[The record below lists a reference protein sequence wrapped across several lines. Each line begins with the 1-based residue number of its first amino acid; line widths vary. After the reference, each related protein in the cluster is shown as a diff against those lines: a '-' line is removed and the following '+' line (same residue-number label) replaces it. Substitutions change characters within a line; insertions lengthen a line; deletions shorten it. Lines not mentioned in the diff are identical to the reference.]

1 MIENTDKLMADVDVP
16 TLIVGWRK
24 VKELFPEQR
33 ISNKIINDKTFWTFS
48 EKERK
53 SEYLTD
59 IQWFNR
65 KCVEYLDKKYV
76 YHFINNFDLTL
87 TNFKSFLTR
96 LSENTTKILQIT
108 DKEIFILMDNRLI
121 AGLNIEFLKKRNI
134 TIDKIKKYLTNRE
147 YKIIENYD
155 FFSENSI
162 FNIKDTFKSK
172 LYLTPVIKNR
182 LDYEKKFIIG
192 YIFK

>member
-1 MIENTDKLMADVDVP
+1 MIENTDKLMVDVDAP

-65 KCVEYLDKKYV
+65 KCVEYLDKKYI
-76 YHFINNFDLTL
+76 YYFINNFDLTL

-108 DKEIFILMDNRLI
+108 DKEIFILMDDRLI
-121 AGLNIEFLKKRNI
+121 AGLNIEFLKIRNI
-134 TIDKIKKYLTNRE
+134 TINKIKKYLTNRG

-155 FFSENSI
+155 FFNENSI

-172 LYLTPVIKNR
+172 VYLTPVIKNR